1 MAAFSHKNTDLHSY
15 EVDQG
20 AIHALMLQLGYCLS
34 TKTNTSST
42 TTVLQDEELLF
53 LHIITQCLHQILSQ
67 CATRHKV
74 MMWQELGATELVPLL
89 LQLPGGTGWSVL
101 RLFCKLP
108 MAKSSLIR
116 YPRLVGQIVTLLEG
130 SDQQPAALVGELVG
144 ALKDLC
150 FRAEGVDK
158 KLLWK
163 TPGLNEELVAIVMSS
178 PTNAAE
184 NCAGPAQHEDIRWSE
199 RNKEYIATYWW
210 NLALHDSVKEEI
222 QADSAVVSALQKLL
236 QEPSVKIRCSA
247 VAALGNLV
255 TTSPT
260 ADEDNRGA
268 LLQQNDAFWNTLQ
281 HLCLHEEDTDCRR
294 RVVRTL
300 RCLLAHTPKPASM
313 YVLAQVASKDA
324 DTDTRLQALEG
335 MRYLQSSAGAECWTQ
350 ALVGIMEGA
359 SDARVTWVACQMLPA
374 KARELEPTDA
384 FWTAIAQVVELIP
397 ESHGRIMELM
407 TSIAQ
412 NAGHDKVVTSPVAL
426 ATLGKLVLT
435 QQQATLNLLQELVAQ
450 DGKKRLAECDE
461 LLSALVTLC
470 LSTTGDEKDVAKGI
484 ILQLVPEL

>member
-1 MAAFSHKNTDLHSY
+1 M
-15 EVDQG
+15 V
-20 AIHALMLQLGYCLS
+20 
-34 TKTNTSST
+34 
-42 TTVLQDEELLF
+42 
-53 LHIITQCLHQILSQ
+53 
-67 CATRHKV
+67 
-74 MMWQELGATELVPLL
+74 WQELGVTELVPLL

-130 SDQQPAALVGELVG
+130 GEQQQEALVGELLG

-150 FRAEGVDK
+150 FRAEVVDK

-163 TPGLNEELVAIVMSS
+163 APGLNEELVAIAMGSS
-178 PTNAAE
+178 TSPVE
-184 NCAGPAQHEDIRWSE
+184 NSEGPAQHYDNRWSE

-210 NLALHDSVKEEI
+210 NLALHDSVKTEM
-222 QADSAVVSALQKLL
+222 QAASAVVSTLQQLL
-236 QEPSVKIRCSA
+236 QEPSVKIRRSA

-255 TTSPT
+255 ITPPT
-260 ADEDNRGA
+260 ADENSGGA

-281 HLCLHEEDTDCRR
+281 HLCLHEEDADCRR

-300 RCLLAHTPKPASM
+300 RCLLSHTPKPATM
-313 YVLAQVASKDA
+313 YVLTQVASKDA
-324 DTDTRLQALEG
+324 DSNTRLQALEG
-335 MRYLQSSAGAECWTQ
+335 MRYLQGSADTECWTQ
-350 ALVGIMEGA
+350 ALVRIIEGA
-359 SDARVTWVACQMLPA
+359 TDARVTWVACQMLPA
-374 KARELEPTDA
+374 KARDLEPTDT
-384 FWTAIAQVVELIP
+384 FWTAMAQVVELIP
-397 ESHGRIMELM
+397 ESHGRIIELM

-412 NAGHDKVVTSPVAL
+412 SAGHDKLVSSPLVL
-426 ATLGKLVLT
+426 ATLSKLVLT
-435 QQQATLNLLQELVAQ
+435 EQQATLNLLQELVAQ